1 VLKQVLLPF
10 LNAHA
15 AACALTVE
23 SRCIG
28 IDCQLKSPGAKSVTD
43 LLFS

>member
-1 VLKQVLLPF
+1 VLKQDLLPF